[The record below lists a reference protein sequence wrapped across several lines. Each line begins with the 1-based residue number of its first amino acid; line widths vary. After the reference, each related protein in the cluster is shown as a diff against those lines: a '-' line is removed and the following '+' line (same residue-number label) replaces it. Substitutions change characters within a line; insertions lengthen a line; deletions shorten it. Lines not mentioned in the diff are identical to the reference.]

1 MKKRRRERGGRRGG
15 RKGVFSFSLF
25 NVTSSAAR
33 NCSPLYPPLSSPFPS
48 LTPLRHPSS
57 TPPSPPSGWTG
68 WVTNLK
74 KSQKRLTHFLPRDEA
89 MGQREAED
97 IWEQGEGKRL
107 RAECADD
114 QDQEDR
120 RRFDTVVEQLG
131 PVKFRRLAGEWFAAQ
146 VKGDGES
153 GTMARDGG
161 KQDLE
166 NDEAMR
172 TYIRKL
178 MQWSRAGQLTHH
190 LTRKLPKHDRAAHEV
205 EEDLR
210 QHVVCAVA
218 CKRARK
224 AKVLTEESFLNDNLS
239 SKMSEKSW
247 KLVQEARKYWR
258 PTIVVEVPGPY
269 LDVSAAPGKEEGE
282 GGREGQTREP
292 DLAWSQTNRTK
303 VGLIIWLRRRQ

>member
-1 MKKRRRERGGRRGG
+1 
-15 RKGVFSFSLF
+15 
-25 NVTSSAAR
+25 
-33 NCSPLYPPLSSPFPS
+33 
-48 LTPLRHPSS
+48 
-57 TPPSPPSGWTG
+57 
-68 WVTNLK
+68 
-74 KSQKRLTHFLPRDEA
+74 

-146 VKGDGES
+146 GTGDGES
-153 GTMARDGG
+153 GIMARDGG
-161 KQDLE
+161 KLHLE
-166 NDEAMR
+166 HDEAMR
-172 TYIRKL
+172 TYIPKL
-178 MQWSRAGQLTHH
+178 MQWSRAGLLTYH

-258 PTIVVEVPGPY
+258 PTIVVEVPGRKNINVWVLLVY
-269 LDVSAAPGKEEGE
+269 LCILSGSPDEVAAAVSFPPT
-282 GGREGQTREP
+282 QTRTMQAIFSP
-292 DLAWSQTNRTK
+292 VCVA
-303 VGLIIWLRRRQ
+303 VGL